1 MDEERYGSKMGR
13 GESGGC
19 RETVS
24 RRRKI
29 LEPRGQGPTHGHGEA
44 RHKDW
49 KKGDILCQNL
59 QRGRGLSDGHGKA
72 WFKDW
77 REKKKV
83 IICTRIFGEGG
94 DSVSDGQGQIGSEDC
109 KSNAAGGAVHEP

>member
-1 MDEERYGSKMGR
+1 MAPRWEGVRVGGVGKPLVDGGRFLNREGRARLMDTER
-13 GESGGC
+13 
-19 RETVS
+19 
-24 RRRKI
+24 
-29 LEPRGQGPTHGHGEA
+29 HGTKTG
-44 RHKDW
+44 

-83 IICTRIFGEGG
+83 IICARIFGEGG

-109 KSNAAGGAVHEP
+109 KRNAAGGAVHEP